1 VVVCGERL
9 LSPPAECRPLR
20 VLLLH
25 NYYRFGGG
33 EDIVVQRERDLLV
46 AHGHDVRLYSV
57 SNKSVGTTWQM
68 FMTAWQAPYSMGAR
82 RRVAIEIEHFRPDVV
97 HVHNFFPLLTPSVYG
112 ACRAARVPVVQTLH
126 NFRLTCL
133 NALLFRD
140 GHVCEDCLGRLVP
153 WPGILHACYQ
163 KNPAA
168 SGMVAAMLTLHR
180 LLGTWSKLVDV
191 YVAPT
196 DFVRKKLI
204 EGGLPAEKIVV
215 KPHFVEPDPGPGPG
229 PGDYALFVGRL
240 TLEKGINT
248 VLTACER
255 FGGRLPLKI
264 VGEGPEEHRVRAAV
278 QRIPGVEWLGKQS
291 SEGVQALM
299 KDAMILLF
307 PSAWY
312 ETFGLV
318 IAEAYAAGVPV
329 IAGDHGSMAGLV
341 EEGRTGCQF
350 RFGDPDELADKV
362 EWLWSHPHE
371 RAEMGRAARREF
383 EQKYSAG
390 QNYKVLMDIY
400 ALAGERARRS
410 DMGLRATAVD
420 R

>member
-1 VVVCGERL
+1 M
-9 LSPPAECRPLR
+9 R

-33 EDIVVQRERDLLV
+33 EDIVVHRERELLV
-46 AHGHDVRLYSV
+46 AHGHDVRLYSA
-57 SNKSVGTTWQM
+57 SNKSVRTVWHGLM
-68 FMTAWQAPYSMGAR
+68 AAWQAPYSLGAR
-82 RRVAIEIEHFRPDVV
+82 RRVAAEIERFRPDIV
-97 HVHNFFPLLTPSVYG
+97 HVHNFFPLLTPSVYD
-112 ACRAARVPVVQTLH
+112 ACHAAGVPVVQTLH

-153 WPGILHACYQ
+153 WPGVLHACYR

-168 SGMVAAMLTLHR
+168 SGVVATMLTLHR
-180 LLGTWSKLVDV
+180 LLGTWSKRVHI

-204 EGGLPAEKIVV
+204 EGGLPAERIVV
-215 KPHFVEPDPGPGPG
+215 KPHFVDPDPGPRKGQG
-229 PGDYALFVGRL
+229 NYALFVGRL
-240 TLEKGINT
+240 TLEKGIDT
-248 VLTACER
+248 VLTAWDR
-255 FGGRLPLKI
+255 LGGRVPLKI
-264 VGEGPEEHRVRAAV
+264 VGEGPEDHRVSAAV
-278 QRIPGVEWLGKQS
+278 QRIQGVEWVGRQS
-291 SEGVQALM
+291 SKAVQALM
-299 KDAMILLF
+299 GGAMMLLF

-341 EEGRTGCQF
+341 EDGRTGFQF
-350 RFGDPDELADKV
+350 RFGDPEDLAEKAM
-362 EWLWSHPHE
+362 WLWSHARE
-371 RAEMGRAARREF
+371 RAVMGRAARREF
-383 EQKYSAG
+383 EQKYSAE
-390 QNYKVLMDIY
+390 QNYRALMDIY
-400 ALAGERARRS
+400 ALAGERAGRPCL
-410 DMGLRATAVD
+410 GAAVAN